1 MSAGT
6 RETAWRVFS
15 SELNTASY
23 EIKAEAEK
31 MPSYQLSRLGAM
43 INRVLIAGVLTEKE
57 NVGSPEEPL
66 WRGRIQDVAS
76 GTVYINIGRY
86 QPEAAA
92 AMVDIEPPCLV
103 AVVGKVKSYTTEDQ
117 RTYVSVRPERII
129 PIDEN
134 TQREWLLDT
143 ARSTWKRLVDM
154 KTAMGTI
161 DKSVAGLTKEGFS
174 ELSAKGISLALEQYG
189 MPDSAMFLKSI
200 QAALRTLLPDK
211 NVDLGLPEDLSENP
225 EEIDLE
231 PQSSGDDSEDKEEI
245 VLELLTELDTEGKG
259 APRDDL
265 ERRAEQEGISS
276 MELEEITNT
285 LMDKGVIYE
294 PNLRYLKRICKTL
307 SPVIFHRM
315 T

>member
-276 MELEEITNT
+276 RELEEITNT

-294 PNLRYLKRICKTL
+294 PNLRYLKRI
-307 SPVIFHRM
+307 
-315 T
+315 

>member
-1 MSAGT
+1 M
-6 RETAWRVFS
+6 
-15 SELNTASY
+15 NTASY

-294 PNLRYLKRICKTL
+294 PNLRYLKRI
-307 SPVIFHRM
+307 
-315 T
+315 

>member
-211 NVDLGLPEDLSENP
+211 NVDLGLPEDLSE
-225 EEIDLE
+225 IDLE

-294 PNLRYLKRICKTL
+294 PNLRYLKRI
-307 SPVIFHRM
+307 
-315 T
+315 

>member
-1 MSAGT
+1 MTIPAAVMDLLKRPDTTKLLVTSCKCGQPHAI
-6 RETAWRVFS
+6 VC
-15 SELNTASY
+15 
-23 EIKAEAEK
+23 
-31 MPSYQLSRLGAM
+31 
-43 INRVLIAGVLTEKE
+43 
-57 NVGSPEEPL
+57 GS
-66 WRGRIQDVAS
+66 
-76 GTVYINIGRY
+76 
-86 QPEAAA
+86 
-92 AMVDIEPPCLV
+92 
-103 AVVGKVKSYTTEDQ
+103 
-117 RTYVSVRPERII
+117 II

-294 PNLRYLKRICKTL
+294 PNLRYLKRI
-307 SPVIFHRM
+307 
-315 T
+315 

>member
-86 QPEAAA
+86 QTEAAA

-294 PNLRYLKRICKTL
+294 PNLRYLKRI
-307 SPVIFHRM
+307 
-315 T
+315 

>member
-31 MPSYQLSRLGAM
+31 RPSYQLSRLGAM

-294 PNLRYLKRICKTL
+294 PNLRYLKRI
-307 SPVIFHRM
+307 
-315 T
+315 

>member
-276 MELEEITNT
+276 MELEKITNT

-294 PNLRYLKRICKTL
+294 PNLRYLKRI
-307 SPVIFHRM
+307 
-315 T
+315 

>member
-294 PNLRYLKRICKTL
+294 PNLIYLKRI
-307 SPVIFHRM
+307 
-315 T
+315 

>member
-103 AVVGKVKSYTTEDQ
+103 AVVGKVKSYTTADQ

-265 ERRAEQEGISS
+265 ERRAEQEAISS

-294 PNLRYLKRICKTL
+294 PNLRYLKRI
-307 SPVIFHRM
+307 
-315 T
+315 

>member
-189 MPDSAMFLKSI
+189 MPDSAMFLNSI

-294 PNLRYLKRICKTL
+294 PNLRYLKRI
-307 SPVIFHRM
+307 
-315 T
+315 

>member
-1 MSAGT
+1 MSAVT

-294 PNLRYLKRICKTL
+294 PNLRYLKRI
-307 SPVIFHRM
+307 
-315 T
+315 

>member
-76 GTVYINIGRY
+76 GTIYINIGRY

-294 PNLRYLKRICKTL
+294 PNLRYLKRI
-307 SPVIFHRM
+307 
-315 T
+315 

>member
-1 MSAGT
+1 VSAGT

-294 PNLRYLKRICKTL
+294 PNLRYLKRI
-307 SPVIFHRM
+307 
-315 T
+315 

>member
-129 PIDEN
+129 PIDDN

-294 PNLRYLKRICKTL
+294 PNLRYLKRI
-307 SPVIFHRM
+307 
-315 T
+315 

>member
-154 KTAMGTI
+154 KTAVGTI

-294 PNLRYLKRICKTL
+294 PNLRYLKRI
-307 SPVIFHRM
+307 
-315 T
+315 

>member
-200 QAALRTLLPDK
+200 QAVLRTLLPDK

-294 PNLRYLKRICKTL
+294 PNLRYLKRI
-307 SPVIFHRM
+307 
-315 T
+315 

>member
-276 MELEEITNT
+276 TELEEITNT

-294 PNLRYLKRICKTL
+294 PNLRYLKRI
-307 SPVIFHRM
+307 
-315 T
+315 

>member
-103 AVVGKVKSYTTEDQ
+103 AVVGNVKSYTTEDQ

-129 PIDEN
+129 PIDDN

-294 PNLRYLKRICKTL
+294 PNLRYLKRI
-307 SPVIFHRM
+307 
-315 T
+315 